1 MLKLTS
7 LAAVSLT
14 ISAVA
19 GAAPAS
25 PDVVKQL
32 QAMNEADC
40 LASKA
45 GNFEAYL
52 KTLAPEYVQVTADGT
67 HTTRVQIVAD
77 HARRPVEDKVT
88 ACSTQVDKVTR
99 AGSLYYLYGTY
110 KQEGV
115 DSSSQAV
122 YHLTERMRD
131 TWRRDADVWLQV
143 ESRGYETTLEENGQT
158 KHFGPGRA
166 RK

>member
-1 MLKLTS
+1 MLRLTS
-7 LAAVSLT
+7 LAAVSLSF
-14 ISAVA
+14 SAL
-19 GAAPAS
+19 AATPLAS
-25 PDVVKQL
+25 PEVVEQL

-67 HTTRVQIVAD
+67 RASRAQVVAD
-77 HARRPVEDKVT
+77 RAQSPAGDKVT
-88 ACSTQVDKVTR
+88 ACSTQVDKVTHVG
-99 AGSLYYLYGTY
+99 AFYYVYGTY

-115 DSSSQAV
+115 DSSTQAV

-131 TWRRDADVWLQV
+131 TWRRGAGVWLQV
-143 ESRGYETTLEENGQT
+143 ESRGYEMTLEENGRT
-158 KHFGPGRA
+158 RHIGTAGAGK
-166 RK
+166 